1 MITMIDVGK
10 GENTFLPGK
19 QEMGDFLIL
28 LLSLPREEIL
38 GDLKMIVKFLSF
50 FTCLFG
56 FLP

>member
-10 GENTFLPGK
+10 GENTFLGGK

-28 LLSLPREEIL
+28 LLSLPRQEIL